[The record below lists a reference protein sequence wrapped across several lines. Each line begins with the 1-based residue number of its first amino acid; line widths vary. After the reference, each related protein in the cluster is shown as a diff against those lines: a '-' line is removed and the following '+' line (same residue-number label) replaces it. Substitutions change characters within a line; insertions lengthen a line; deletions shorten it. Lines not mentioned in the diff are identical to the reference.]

1 MKLSLALAAPALA
14 VLSLVS
20 ALSVAPRSALA
31 AKNKEPSTRLDITT
45 QPAGATVH
53 IDHQERGAAPLA
65 LTDLTPGPHLI
76 QASKAGF
83 QSAFDTVVL
92 EQGVSRSAALK
103 LEPLTGLLLITSAPT
118 GSEISLKGV
127 SLGTT
132 PLLVT
137 SLESGT
143 HRLTVA
149 SPGFQAK
156 EVEVTLDDR
165 TPQKQEVTLMS
176 DSGTIDIACDPDG
189 AEVFVNGISRGQTPC
204 RIDRIPGGSV
214 ALEIKANGF
223 QPHKRDVSLAAGEVQ
238 KVEIQLKPLP
248 GTLRVVSIPEGAR
261 VYIDDEFKG
270 EAPFDLAS
278 AKPGTYRVRV
288 EKAGHEP
295 AARDIT
301 LEKGAS
307 ITEEFRLARNT
318 GRLEISTAPAGA
330 TVLIDGK
337 KVGITIA
344 RGGDTTA
351 VSDPYAVEEVLEG
364 ERQVDVFRKGFA
376 NQKRMIEVKRGET
389 LALQFKLVRQ
399 FIPNYEVTT
408 TRSYYKGVL
417 EFQNEEGIRLETAP
431 GISQTIPMKD
441 VKKHGPLR
449 EGE

>member
-1 MKLSLALAAPALA
+1 MKLPTSRALSVFA
-14 VLSLVS
+14 VLSV
-20 ALSVAPRSALA
+20 LSVFFLPTQAALA
-31 AKNKEPSTRLDITT
+31 AKDKEPSTRLDVTT
-45 QPAGATVH
+45 HPAGATVY
-53 IDHQERGAAPLA
+53 IDHQARGASPLA

-83 QSAFDTVVL
+83 QDTFDTVVL
-92 EQGVSRSAALK
+92 ERGVSRTAALR
-103 LEPLTGLLLITSAPT
+103 LAPLTGLLLVTSTPT
-118 GSEISLKGV
+118 GSEVSLKGV

-156 EVEVTLDDR
+156 EVDATLDGR
-165 TPQKQEVTLMS
+165 TPQKLDVLLMS
-176 DSGTIDIACDPDG
+176 DSGTLDVSCDPES

-204 RIDRIPGGSV
+204 RIDRIPGGAVS
-214 ALEIKANGF
+214 LEIKADGF
-223 QPHKRDVSLAAGEVQ
+223 QPHKRDVSLAAGEIQ
-238 KVEIQLKPLP
+238 KVEVQLKPLP
-248 GTLRVVSIPEGAR
+248 GTLRIVSIPEDAR
-261 VYIDDEFKG
+261 VYINDEFRG
-270 EAPFDLAS
+270 ESPFDLAN

-295 AARDIT
+295 TARDVT
-301 LEKGAS
+301 LAKGAS
-307 ITEEFRLARNT
+307 ITEEFRLIRNT

-337 KVGITIA
+337 KVGITISRNA
-344 RGGDTTA
+344 DTTS

-364 ERQVDVFRKGFA
+364 ERQIEIFRKGFA
-376 NQKRMIEVKRGET
+376 SQKRAVEVKRGET

-399 FIPNYEVTT
+399 FIPNYEITT

-417 EFQNEEGIRLETAP
+417 EFMNDEGIRIETAP